1 MSGPLKKS
9 KKLNKNIENSL
20 KILYNII
27 ETKQYNTRKGLF
39 SMLKLEAH
47 QLNFSSLLYN
57 KIPKNHILKQINSA
71 ISLNFINNLLK
82 DSYCKGFGRPAKEP
96 EMMMRILILQKLY
109 NLSDE
114 RIIEE
119 LSVNLAYMWF
129 IGINP
134 DDNVPHSSLLSK
146 FRTTRLK
153 DIDLDNEDEKE
164 ESKIHK
170 DITKKISVTINRV
183 QEKLV
188 DNSDTYFTE
197 LNDEEKKQ
205 IIINREKY
213 KSAKNNGSVPLSYEF
228 DDTQKEIDK
237 NITEA
242 MSKGK
247 NLEEIEDKLKNKL
260 KIKK

>member
-1 MSGPLKKS
+1 MSTKNRLGLNLFEANLKRHPS
-9 KKLNKNIENSL
+9 V
-20 KILYNII
+20 
-27 ETKQYNTRKGLF
+27 KGLF
-39 SMLKLEAH
+39 DEKGNKKTPVDSKNEVLI
-47 QLNFSSLLYN
+47 LNADN
-57 KIPKNHILKQINSA
+57 KSE
-71 ISLNFINNLLK
+71 K
-82 DSYCKGFGRPAKEP
+82 DSNDTSKKQE
-96 EMMMRILILQKLY
+96 
-109 NLSDE
+109 
-114 RIIEE
+114 EE
-119 LSVNLAYMWF
+119 L
-129 IGINP
+129 
-134 DDNVPHSSLLSK
+134 DEK
-146 FRTTRLK
+146 FK
-153 DIDLDNEDEKE
+153 DIDIDNEDEKE
-164 ESKIHK
+164 ESKSHK
-170 DITKKISVTINRV
+170 DITKQISVTINRV

-213 KSAKNNGSVPLSYEF
+213 KSAKNNASVPLSYEF

>member
-1 MSGPLKKS
+1 MSTKNRLGLNLFEANLKRHPS
-9 KKLNKNIENSL
+9 V
-20 KILYNII
+20 
-27 ETKQYNTRKGLF
+27 KGLF
-39 SMLKLEAH
+39 DEKGNKKTPVDSKNEVLI
-47 QLNFSSLLYN
+47 LNADN
-57 KIPKNHILKQINSA
+57 KSE
-71 ISLNFINNLLK
+71 K
-82 DSYCKGFGRPAKEP
+82 DSNDTSKNQE
-96 EMMMRILILQKLY
+96 
-109 NLSDE
+109 
-114 RIIEE
+114 EE
-119 LSVNLAYMWF
+119 L
-129 IGINP
+129 
-134 DDNVPHSSLLSK
+134 DEK
-146 FRTTRLK
+146 FK
-153 DIDLDNEDEKE
+153 DFDIDNEDEKE
-164 ESKIHK
+164 ESKSHK
-170 DITKKISVTINRV
+170 DITKQISVTINRV

-213 KSAKNNGSVPLSYEF
+213 KSAKNNASVPLSYEF